1 MDSIINTI
9 KSNLKLLTTIT
20 ISGIIIISVLIFLN
34 KKNENFESLLSEK
47 FYEASIL
54 IDKKKNK
61 EGTIILESI
70 IEKGNKLYF

>member
-54 IDKKKNK
+54 IDKKKK
-61 EGTIILESI
+61 QRRHYHLR
-70 IEKGNKLYF
+70 KYYRKR